1 MSGANLGHP
10 HLERTMRSTELVL
23 YTMLLLLLLLLRLP
37 LRRRRLLVPFT
48 IYLLHTIT
56 LRHQSASQS
65 LANDE
70 PNALRFRETVAEN
83 RRESA
88 TTRRAREN
96 ALIGGWGTA
105 AHWPLQQQQQQRRR
119 RRRRRRHIDRRLQT
133 TGTSGPVHC
142 RGWQLGARA
151 RFYVRGANPTG
162 YRRATVA
169 ALLRDDSVDVARRE
183 GHQRSEL
190 TRLTVWHI
198 VR

>member
-23 YTMLLLLLLLLRLP
+23 YTMLLLLLLRLP

-96 ALIGGWGTA
+96 ALIGG
-105 AHWPLQQQQQQRRR
+105 
-119 RRRRRRHIDRRLQT
+119 
-133 TGTSGPVHC
+133 
-142 RGWQLGARA
+142 
-151 RFYVRGANPTG
+151 
-162 YRRATVA
+162 
-169 ALLRDDSVDVARRE
+169 
-183 GHQRSEL
+183 
-190 TRLTVWHI
+190 
-198 VR
+198 